1 MYSYP
6 TYDIYIC
13 HSGIYS
19 ENYRKLIKLFNS
31 GKGFCYRCH
40 SDEAALPSMKKARGN
55 FTEMYKK
62 MQRNINASDCIIL
75 LLDKS
80 FMKNDRIRFEADYAA
95 AAGKPIIV
103 VNTDGSEMPELH
115 CAAEVNFSAEEIF
128 CAVRPHCRS
137 K

>member
-1 MYSYP
+1 MYSYS

-55 FTEMYKK
+55 FT
-62 MQRNINASDCIIL
+62 
-75 LLDKS
+75 
-80 FMKNDRIRFEADYAA
+80 
-95 AAGKPIIV
+95 
-103 VNTDGSEMPELH
+103 
-115 CAAEVNFSAEEIF
+115 
-128 CAVRPHCRS
+128 
-137 K
+137 

>member
-95 AAGKPIIV
+95 AA
-103 VNTDGSEMPELH
+103 SQ
-115 CAAEVNFSAEEIF
+115 S
-128 CAVRPHCRS
+128 S
-137 K
+137 W

>member
-1 MYSYP
+1 MYSYS

-62 MQRNINASDCIIL
+62 CSGTSTHRTALSCCWTKAL
-75 LLDKS
+75 
-80 FMKNDRIRFEADYAA
+80 
-95 AAGKPIIV
+95 
-103 VNTDGSEMPELH
+103 
-115 CAAEVNFSAEEIF
+115 
-128 CAVRPHCRS
+128 
-137 K
+137 